1 MELLPK
7 EPHCGLLV
15 GATGVGKTVFVL
27 DLLENIYKDYFE
39 YIVIF
44 CCTLRN
50 NKTYHERKFVWKD
63 DDIFLVDLS
72 LLGSPRNG
80 GEKLNDYLKYFYEK
94 LSGHECLFI
103 IDDCSH
109 QKDIVQKRNTL
120 AELAFSGRHANI
132 SVWVLTQKYNS
143 ILKDFREQL
152 KFACLFYCKDRDN
165 FEKCLREKD
174 VIPSMAE
181 RKEVNKEI
189 RPNHSQQANFKNQS
203 TEWLQVVN
211 VM

>member
-7 EPHCGLLV
+7 EPHCGLFV

-44 CCTLRN
+44 CSTLRN
-50 NKTYHERKFVWKD
+50 NKTYREREFVWKD
-63 DDIFLVDLS
+63 DGIFLVDL
-72 LLGSPRNG
+72 GSPERTKG
-80 GEKLNDYLKYFYEK
+80 SQLNDYLKFFYEK

-109 QKDIVQKRNTL
+109 QKDIVQKRNIL

-132 SVWVLTQKYNS
+132 SVWVLTQKYNAV
-143 ILKDFREQL
+143 LKDFREQL
-152 KFACLFYCKDRDN
+152 KFVCLFYCKDRDS
-165 FEKCLREKD
+165 FEECLREND
-174 VIPSMAE
+174 VIPSESE
-181 RKEVNKEI
+181 RKEVKKNLNQTI
-189 RPNHSQQANFKNQS
+189 HSKLILKTSQPSGYKI
-203 TEWLQVVN
+203 L
-211 VM
+211 M